1 MNSSDER
8 QLDAEADAYQAE
20 ADEARRAKDRL
31 SRLRWVVVSIEGGRE
46 VAAFNNRTA
55 ATAWMDHIGH
65 VAARLRLEERA

>member
-1 MNSSDER
+1 MNASDDR

-46 VAAFNNRTA
+46 VAAFNNRTT
-55 ATAWMDHIGH
+55 ATAWMDNIGH
-65 VAARLRLEERA
+65 VAARLRLEERI